1 LVGAEGTGK
10 HELAKGIISID
21 EPFSV
26 QIRTAICL
34 PLSTE
39 DEESRPRIDF
49 ICFIQLKFLNP
60 KMQDAQLLCQ
70 RHKQR
75 AENNP
80 RPPMGLQHMTNPA
93 PRGDTLPADLEMMA
107 SYTDNMRVVEES
119 VKHVDLRYFLGRSC
133 FVALKVKCPEKR
145 GVGLELVSEFCDHYG
160 APILY
165 GALESDQEQITLA
178 SAGLVNN
185 ISPLLIDSTRRP
197 YDTQLLCDDIH

>member
-1 LVGAEGTGK
+1 MTATVLKPHNKLPQFNTVTVLLVGAEGTGK

-26 QIRTAICL
+26 QIRTATCL

-49 ICFIQLKFLNP
+49 ICFIVDL
-60 KMQDAQLLCQ
+60 
-70 RHKQR
+70 
-75 AENNP
+75 
-80 RPPMGLQHMTNPA
+80 TN
-93 PRGDTLPADLEMMA
+93 RE
-107 SYTDNMRVVEES
+107 SMRVVEES
-119 VKHVDLRYFLGRSC
+119 VKHIDLRYFLGRSC

-145 GVGLELVSEFCDHYG
+145 GVGLELVSQFCDHYG

-165 GALESDQEQITLA
+165 GALETDQEKITLA
-178 SAGLVNN
+178 KQVLNMAKVSAGLVNN

-197 YDTQLLCDDIH
+197 YDTQLL